1 MIPSEYFL
9 PVLYGLLV
17 FVFCAGG
24 AFVLLIEI
32 GLKRRFPREWEQ
44 DSQLSR
50 ARWQRRRERLS
61 NIFR

>member
-1 MIPSEYFL
+1 M
-9 PVLYGLLV
+9 LYGLLV